1 MAKFDKKRL
10 RREIAAELRQK
21 DRARLRELRDAIAKA
36 RARRRERMAQAVA
49 FCRAGRVAVR
59 ERARERR
66 QRALAELRAA
76 LDAERAAARATCA
89 EKKAAVR
96 SEGLKTLEHARQVL
110 DAERVYQREL
120 RAAESTHRQRS
131 KAHRARAHE
140 RRAESDDEV
149 RQNLPA
155 ELVPVF
161 NRMRRHIKGTAR
173 RSRTEAFLHWAEENP
188 GEVVAMQGDD
198 IEREVSRLVKEH
210 DKQERKL
217 RSRKRYQ
224 RSAEELAEELAKE
237 EEEVPF

>member
-66 QRALAELRAA
+66 PRALAELRAA

-96 SEGLKTLEHARQVL
+96 SE
-110 DAERVYQREL
+110 
-120 RAAESTHRQRS
+120 
-131 KAHRARAHE
+131 
-140 RRAESDDEV
+140 V
-149 RQNLPA
+149 RKNLPA

-188 GEVVAMQGDD
+188 AEVVAMQGDD